1 MLVFASLL
9 SVLSADPTAVMVQSR
24 SGMPPEE
31 LKKALTTLDVELARL
46 PGAWSLDETQ
56 KRLKAVPADSSSCAG
71 KLPCLLDLATKVKAR
86 WLVTVSVSKIGRDRA
101 WALAAVESV
110 SGTQLTVEE
119 WLDETNADVSAPVS
133 SFVKRLTPLLVAKD
147 APVAVK
153 LDPTPPPPPPE
164 PNPAVVAEASSRP
177 LPKVLLI
184 SGAVVAAVAVGLAV
198 GSVVTAAPLN
208 QITTTPEGLRLSSL
222 SQAEAT
228 QRSATANTLTG
239 AAIAAGVVAA
249 GLGVGAVLT
258 W

>member
-24 SGMPPEE
+24 SGMAPDE
-31 LKKALTTLDVELARL
+31 LKKALTTIDVELARL
-46 PGAWSLDETQ
+46 PGAWTLDETQ
-56 KRLKAVPADSSSCAG
+56 KRLKAVPADAAACAG

-110 SGTQLTVEE
+110 SGTQLAVEE

-133 SFVKRLTPLLVAKD
+133 SFVKRLAPLQVVKD

-164 PNPAVVAEASSRP
+164 PGPAVVAEASRP

-184 SGAVVAAVAVGLAV
+184 SGAVVAAIAVGLAV
-198 GSVVTAAPLN
+198 GSVATAAPLN
-208 QITTTPEGLRLSSL
+208 QVTTTPEGLRLSSL

-228 QRSATANTLTG
+228 QRAATANTLTG
-239 AAIAAGVVAA
+239 AAVAAGVVAA

>member
-24 SGMPPEE
+24 SGMAPDE
-31 LKKALTTLDVELARL
+31 LKKALTTIDVELGRL

-56 KRLKAVPADSSSCAG
+56 KRLKAVPADNSACAG

-164 PNPAVVAEASSRP
+164 PEPAVVAVASRP

-198 GSVVTAAPLN
+198 GATITAAPLN
-208 QITTTPEGLRLSSL
+208 QVTTTPEGLRLSSL

-228 QRSATANTLTG
+228 QRRDTANTLTG
-239 AAIAAGVVAA
+239 VAVAAGVVAA

>member
-24 SGMPPEE
+24 SGMAPDE

-56 KRLKAVPADSSSCAG
+56 KRLKAVPADTSSCAG

-86 WLVTVSVSKIGRDRA
+86 WVVTVSVSKIGRDRA

-110 SGTQLTVEE
+110 SGTQLAVEE
-119 WLDETNADVSAPVS
+119 WLDETNADVSAPVA

-147 APVAVK
+147 TPVAVK
-153 LDPTPPPPPPE
+153 LDPTPPPPPPVPE
-164 PNPAVVAEASSRP
+164 PAVVAVASRP

-198 GSVVTAAPLN
+198 GASVTAAPLN
-208 QITTTPEGLRLSSL
+208 QVTTTPEGLRLSSL

-228 QRSATANTLTG
+228 QRAGTANTLTG
-239 AAIAAGVVAA
+239 AAVAAGVIAA